1 MTPILSDQVLLG
13 SPHMEGVMVDIKF
26 TYFKIKML
34 HGIFDLAE
42 LYKIYSITQYKCKLN
57 FAKYNKNCNML
68 FSHNTNMIPVTAFCN
83 MLTATTLGVPSHHKV
98 ETWVETGSNLFLSSK
113 LFC

>member
-42 LYKIYSITQYKCKLN
+42 LYKIYSITIQ
-57 FAKYNKNCNML
+57 
-68 FSHNTNMIPVTAFCN
+68 V
-83 MLTATTLGVPSHHKV
+83 
-98 ETWVETGSNLFLSSK
+98 
-113 LFC
+113 